1 VLGDRAVSPHA
12 VDLTTCGIVVEL
24 NGEIVSTGAGAA
36 ALGSPVN
43 CVTWL
48 ANTLGRF
55 GVGLEAGEVILSGSL
70 VPLQPV
76 QPGDYMSLVI
86 GGLGRVSVRFS

>member
-1 VLGDRAVSPHA
+1 LGDRAVSPHA
-12 VDLTTCGIVVEL
+12 VDLATCGIVVEL

-76 QPGDYMSLVI
+76 APGDCMNLVI
-86 GGLGRVSVRFS
+86 GGIGRVAVRFA